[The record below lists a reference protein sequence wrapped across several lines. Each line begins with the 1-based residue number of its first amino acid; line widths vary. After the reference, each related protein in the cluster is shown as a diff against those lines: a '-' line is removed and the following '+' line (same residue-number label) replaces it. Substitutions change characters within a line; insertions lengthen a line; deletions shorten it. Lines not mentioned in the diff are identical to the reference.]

1 MMGVII
7 LWEVLE
13 NRDLC
18 IIIAAVDR
26 FYGDE
31 KLRRKGNV
39 TAYNLFKSNCS
50 KLRRP
55 MGIQTYRWLLLLY
68 GHKS

>member
-13 NRDLC
+13 NRDLS
-18 IIIAAVDR
+18 IIAAVDR

-31 KLRRKGNV
+31 KLRRERECHSV
-39 TAYNLFKSNCS
+39 QLF
-50 KLRRP
+50 
-55 MGIQTYRWLLLLY
+55 
-68 GHKS
+68 

>member
-31 KLRRKGNV
+31 KLRRERECHSV
-39 TAYNLFKSNCS
+39 QL
-50 KLRRP
+50 
-55 MGIQTYRWLLLLY
+55 I
-68 GHKS
+68 